1 MNDQAVD
8 QAILSILSAAE
19 GRWKKVAMV
28 ISRVAN
34 GMGKDLAE
42 GEDGYKRISQRI
54 EVLVNEGRLIA
65 QGNIKN
71 WRSSEVRLAS

>member
-1 MNDQAVD
+1 MNDQAID

-28 ISRVAN
+28 IGRVAD

-42 GEDGYKRISQRI
+42 GEDDYKRISQRI
-54 EVLVNEGRLIA
+54 EVLVNEGHLIA
-65 QGNIKN
+65 QGDIKN
-71 WRSSEVRLAS
+71 WRFSEVRLAN